1 MENKDKE
8 RAKKKAE
15 YEEGL
20 KKTLIPLSFG
30 VLAGILSF
38 LLVKDPLSKGD
49 LFLIVGLM
57 VLVQKFVY
65 RSLHIPMEGAKDWIY
80 IAFMTAF
87 CWFVAYTLLLNMY
100 I

>member
-8 RAKKKAE
+8 RAKKRAE

-38 LLVKDPLSKGD
+38 FLVKDPVATDGL
-49 LFLIVGLM
+49 LIAIIM
-57 VLVQKFVY
+57 IFVQKFVY
-65 RSLHIPMEGAKDWIY
+65 RSLHIAMEGAKDWIY
-80 IAFMTAF
+80 IAFMTVF
-87 CWFVAYTLLLNMY
+87 CWFVAYTLLLDMY

>member
-8 RAKKKAE
+8 RDKKREE

-30 VLAGILSF
+30 VLAGILSI
-38 LLVKDPLSKGD
+38 LLVKDPVATDGL
-49 LFLIVGLM
+49 LIAIIM
-57 VLVQKFVY
+57 IFVQKFVY
-65 RSLHIPMEGAKDWIY
+65 RSLHINMEGAKDWIY
-80 IAFMTAF
+80 LAFMTVF